1 MIPIAA
7 ALFAALPSSP
17 FQDTRP
23 ATRPSVSPQ
32 SRPSAPSKKAGKP
45 LRADW
50 GSDAP
55 GQQVVPVKFKPIRK
69 VPYWTNEEA
78 LKHLSPDD
86 LVIGIIRGDQAIA
99 YPIKMLG
106 GPQREI
112 VNQEIKNEPYVV
124 NW

>member
-1 MIPIAA
+1 MAGA
-7 ALFAALPSSP
+7 
-17 FQDTRP
+17 
-23 ATRPSVSPQ
+23 Q
-32 SRPSAPSKKAGKP
+32 SRPRPPSKKAGKP

-50 GSDAP
+50 GPEAP
-55 GQQVVPVKFKPIRK
+55 GRQVVPVKFQPIRR
-69 VPYWTNEEA
+69 VPYWTNQEA

-86 LVIGIIRGDQAIA
+86 LVIGIIRGDQAVA

-112 VNQEIKNEPYVV
+112 VNQEIQNEPYVV